1 MYYIE
6 LIQRFWYFNKENQ
19 VGSTAISMYLYLLKT
34 SNDTN
39 HYDFKV
45 SDIEIS
51 KQLGLT
57 RKTVKCTKEKL
68 RSLGLIQYQ
77 TKNGSRGSY
86 RLILDYPLLI
96 THTKASEKRVK
107 ERKTI
112 SQKAE
117 QLEIPL
123 QPSLPIQDTS
133 ENIPKIVNQSIKPQ
147 FLKVL
152 SPIIDDKSIPTI
164 EEFIEYAQ
172 TLESYDSQ
180 LDFSIKE
187 KYENWV
193 NNNWKNSSDRPITS
207 WKSSL
212 KSMLPFMKSSTN
224 NNTIPSIPNIKRT
237 KFSIDN

>member
-1 MYYIE
+1 MYYLE
-6 LIQRFWYFNKENQ
+6 LIQRFWHFNKENQ

-39 HYDFKV
+39 RYDFNI
-45 SDIEIS
+45 SDVEIS

-77 TKNGSRGSY
+77 TKNGSPGSY

-96 THTKASEKRVK
+96 THTKVSEKRVK
-107 ERKTI
+107 ERKNI
-112 SQKAE
+112 SQKTE

-123 QPSLPIQDTS
+123 QAGLPIQDTS
-133 ENIPKIVNQSIKPQ
+133 ESIPKIVNEKITPQ
-147 FLKVL
+147 FSKVL

-180 LDFSIKE
+180 LDFNIKE

-193 NNNWKNSSDRPITS
+193 NNNWKNSSDRPITN

-212 KSMLPFMKSSTN
+212 KSTLPFMK
-224 NNTIPSIPNIKRT
+224 NNTINTIQSIPNIKRS

>member
-1 MYYIE
+1 MYYLE
-6 LIQRFWYFNKENQ
+6 LIQRFWHFNKENQ

-39 HYDFKV
+39 RYDFNI
-45 SDIEIS
+45 SDVEIS

-57 RKTVKCTKEKL
+57 RKTVKFTKEKL

-77 TKNGSRGSY
+77 TKNGSPGSY
-86 RLILDYPLLI
+86 RLILDYP
-96 THTKASEKRVK
+96 KVSEKQ
-107 ERKTI
+107 RKGRETI
-112 SQKAE
+112 SQKTE

-123 QPSLPIQDTS
+123 QTGLPIQDTS
-133 ENIPKIVNQSIKPQ
+133 ESIPKIVNQKIIPQ
-147 FLKVL
+147 FSKVL

-187 KYENWV
+187 KYRNWI
-193 NNNWKNSSDRPITS
+193 NNNWKNSSDRPITN

-212 KSMLPFMKSSTN
+212 KSALPFMKSTT
-224 NNTIPSIPNIKRT
+224 NNTIRSIPNIKRS

>member
-1 MYYIE
+1 MYYLE
-6 LIQRFWYFNKENQ
+6 LIQRFWQFNKENQ

-39 HYDFKV
+39 RYDFNI
-45 SDIEIS
+45 SDVEIS

-57 RKTVKCTKEKL
+57 RKTVKSTKEKL

-77 TKNGSRGSY
+77 TKNGSPGSY

-96 THTKASEKRVK
+96 THSKASEKQ
-107 ERKTI
+107 RKGRETI
-112 SQKAE
+112 SPKTE

-123 QPSLPIQDTS
+123 QIVLPIQEAG
-133 ENIPKIVNQSIKPQ
+133 ENIPKIVNQNIKPQ
-147 FLKVL
+147 FLKVS
-152 SPIIDDKSIPTI
+152 SPISDDKRIPTI
-164 EEFIEYAQ
+164 EEFIKYAQ

-187 KYENWV
+187 KYENWI
-193 NNNWKNSSDRPITS
+193 NNNWKNSSDRPITN

-212 KSMLPFMKSSTN
+212 KSTLPFMKSATI
-224 NNTIPSIPNIKRT
+224 NTIPSIPNIKRT
-237 KFSIDN
+237 KFSID

>member
-19 VGSTAISMYLYLLKT
+19 VGSTAISMYLYLLKS

-39 HYDFKV
+39 RYDFNI
-45 SDIEIS
+45 SDVEIS
-51 KQLGLT
+51 KRLGLT

-77 TKNGSRGSY
+77 TKNGSPGSY

-96 THTKASEKRVK
+96 THPKVPEKQVK
-107 ERKTI
+107 KRRNI
-112 SQKAE
+112 SQKTE
-117 QLEIPL
+117 QLENPL
-123 QPSLPIQDTS
+123 QMGFTIQDTS
-133 ENIPKIVNQSIKPQ
+133 ENIPKIVNQKFTPQ
-147 FLKVL
+147 FSKVL

-180 LDFSIKE
+180 LDFNIKE

-193 NNNWKNSSDRPITS
+193 NNNWKNSSDRTITN

-212 KSMLPFMKSSTN
+212 KSTLPFMK
-224 NNTIPSIPNIKRT
+224 NNTINSIQSIPNIKRS